1 MTGPEHTTDAGR
13 SRDCCLNCGEALTG
27 PFCSSCGQRAIP
39 ANPTVAELTG
49 DAWHELSGYD
59 GRLMATLRGL
69 ARPGFLTRE
78 YLAGRR
84 AHYLPPLR
92 VYLIVSVLYF
102 VVAAAAPTLDTGGSE
117 LAAPGVRIGLS
128 GSSNDPMVTPQERE
142 EIMARLNESPR
153 LLRPVLRA
161 VAEDPA
167 GFRARIFTTMPRVF
181 FAMLPVFAAI
191 VALFFR
197 GRTFPTALVFAVHLH
212 AFAFLALTITEL
224 AKFSGS
230 IGVALAASGAVLLVL
245 VLYVLRAFRAVYGG
259 GWVSI
264 AGRSLAIGVVYLF
277 SSLPAFMLTLWWA
290 AW

>member
-1 MTGPEHTTDAGR
+1 MATVPAASAT
-13 SRDCCLNCGEALTG
+13 CLNCGGPLTG

-59 GRLMATLRGL
+59 GRLLATLRGL

-78 YLAGRR
+78 YLDGRR

-102 VVAAAAPTLDTGGSE
+102 VVAAAAPTLDAGGSE
-117 LAAPGVRIGLS
+117 LVVPGVRIGLS
-128 GSSNDPMVTPQERE
+128 GSSSDPMVTPQERE

-161 VAEDPA
+161 VTEDPA

-197 GRTFPTALVFAVHLH
+197 GRTFPTSLVFAVHLH
-212 AFAFLALTITEL
+212 AFAFLALTITEV
-224 AKFSGS
+224 AKFSES
-230 IGVALAASGAVLLVL
+230 VTLALAVSSVVVL
-245 VLYVLRAFRAVYGG
+245 VLIVYLLRAFRSVYGG
-259 GWVSI
+259 GWASI
-264 AGRSLAIGVVYLF
+264 VGKSAAVGMVYLIA
-277 SSLPAFMLTLWWA
+277 SLPAFMLTLWWA